1 MRRGVSVH
9 RVSNEDVAAITATND
24 AFYAAFE
31 AGDLPALL
39 ATWEHGDDVVC
50 THPGW
55 PSLHGWEA
63 VKDSWERIAMGPGTQ
78 QFLLTEVRIR
88 VEGDIGWVSLDE
100 NLLGERSSTVTS
112 INIFRRQPDDR
123 WLMVAHHGS
132 PVMTS
137 YR

>member
-1 MRRGVSVH
+1 VDEH
-9 RVSNEDVAAITATND
+9 DEEAAVAAAND

-39 ATWEHGDDVVC
+39 AVWEHSDDVSC

-55 PSLHGWEA
+55 PALHGWEA
-63 VKDSWERIAMGPGTQ
+63 VRASWERMGMGPGTQ
-78 QFLLTEVRIR
+78 QFIITDARIR
-88 VEGDIGWVSLDE
+88 VSGDLSWVTLDE
-100 NLLGERSSTVTS
+100 NLLGTRASTVTS
-112 INIFRRQPDDR
+112 VNLFRRQDDGR

-137 YR
+137 FR

>member
-1 MRRGVSVH
+1 MATVAGVVDP
-9 RVSNEDVAAITATND
+9 EEAAVAAAND
-24 AFYAAFE
+24 AFYSAFE
-31 AGDLPALL
+31 AGDLASLL
-39 ATWEHGDDVVC
+39 AVWEQGPDVVC

-55 PSLHGWEA
+55 AALHGWEA
-63 VKDSWERIAMGPGTQ
+63 VKSSFERMGMGPGTQ
-78 QFLLTEVRIR
+78 QFLLTEVKVR
-88 VEGDIGWVSLDE
+88 VAGDLAWVSLDE

-112 INIFRRQPDDR
+112 INIFRRQADGR

>member
-1 MRRGVSVH
+1 MGSVAQVDEH
-9 RVSNEDVAAITATND
+9 DEEAAVAAAND

-39 ATWEHGDDVVC
+39 AVWEHSVDVSC

-55 PSLHGWEA
+55 PALHGWEA
-63 VKDSWERIAMGPGTQ
+63 VRASWERMGMGPGTQ
-78 QFLLTEVRIR
+78 QFIITDARIR
-88 VEGDIGWVSLDE
+88 VSGDLSWVTLDE
-100 NLLGERSSTVTS
+100 NLLGTRASTVTS
-112 INIFRRQPDDR
+112 VNLFRRQDDGR

-137 YR
+137 FR